1 MSKIYKREDYL
12 KRIRGLYNDSSMIK
26 IITGILGCG
35 KTFLL
40 KSIIEELLDNGVLDK
55 DIIYI
60 DLDNYN
66 NDTEL
71 FEVVKKLYK
80 EAYGCVKLIY
90 IDIND
95 KYKYQLTEEEMTY
108 LIIHIQSITEKSV
121 CKTYN

>member
-60 DLDNYN
+60 ELDKIEYKNIKEDIKNYVSSFYDN
-66 NDTEL
+66 HTRLNKNIER
-71 FEVVKKLYK
+71 
-80 EAYGCVKLIY
+80 GR
-90 IDIND
+90 
-95 KYKYQLTEEEMTY
+95 
-108 LIIHIQSITEKSV
+108 
-121 CKTYN
+121 